1 MAVLM
6 NSIFFWLGL
15 IALLAFLAVLPTLIA
30 LVRGADDIGHII
42 LINAI
47 CCAIGFAWPIALYA
61 AIAWPRRDAH
71 LTGLSYQHPPV
82 PPDPY
87 RWNHTYGRGPHAR

>member
-1 MAVLM
+1 MAVLP

-30 LVRGADDIGHII
+30 IIRGADDIGYII
-42 LINAI
+42 LINTI

-61 AIAWPRRDAH
+61 AIAWPRRDPRLAQ
-71 LTGLSYQHPPV
+71 LSYQHPPMRR
-82 PPDPY
+82 DHRYQNHIHQREPY
-87 RWNHTYGRGPHAR
+87 A

>member
-1 MAVLM
+1 MAAIQ

-30 LVRGADDIGHII
+30 IIRGAEDIGYII

-47 CCAIGFAWPIALYA
+47 CCAIGLAWPIALYA
-61 AIAWPRRDAH
+61 AIAWPRRDPQLAR
-71 LTGLSYQHPPV
+71 LAYQHPPTL
-82 PPDPY
+82 PDRRYCIYTHGREPY
-87 RWNHTYGRGPHAR
+87 A